1 MLADGLSPSPVV
13 IIIMAALDPARIFHT
28 LLIDDVLEGANYGF
42 IFPFEFHSEN
52 FGDAAP
58 RTSNTTRCEGMSGR
72 KLMALAQQPGA
83 AWNGGR
89 NGSKAF

>member
-1 MLADGLSPSPVV
+1 MVS
-13 IIIMAALDPARIFHT
+13 F
-28 LLIDDVLEGANYGF
+28 
-42 IFPFEFHSEN
+42 FPFEFHSEN

-89 NGSKAF
+89 NDSKAI